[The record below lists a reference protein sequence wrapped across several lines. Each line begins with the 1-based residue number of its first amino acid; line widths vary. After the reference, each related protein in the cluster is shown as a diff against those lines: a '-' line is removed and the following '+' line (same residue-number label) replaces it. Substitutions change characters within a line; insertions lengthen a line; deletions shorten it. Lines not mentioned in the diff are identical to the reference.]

1 MMLNNSN
8 KYWNLVPTILI
19 TFLVFFLFGLF
30 QTLVL
35 FLCATIQDVEVTA
48 NLAYMHLG
56 IISSLS
62 SIVGLLSVYVFIKI
76 KTHSIKDYLNL
87 FLPKIN
93 TVMPFVLLAI
103 CFMVAMEYISNIY
116 PEFFYSDFVIE
127 SYRQSKN
134 LPLFYLGV
142 VLLGPIFEEV
152 LFRGFLF
159 KGIEKSSFGSHGA
172 VFISAILF
180 SIVHIQYGVYILLF
194 MMFPIALLLGYA
206 RLKSGS
212 LILPILI
219 HMINNLATCVVTHLE
234 VY

>member
-1 MMLNNSN
+1 MTLNNSN
-8 KYWNLVPTILI
+8 KYWNLIPTILI

-30 QTLVL
+30 QTLIL

-56 IISSLS
+56 TISSLS

-87 FLPKIN
+87 YLPKIN
-93 TVMPFVLLAI
+93 TVIPFVLLAI

-159 KGIEKSSFGSHGA
+159 SQLKNTRLGLTGTIIFTSIFWTSLHGQYELLLLVPLFFFGI
-172 VFISAILF
+172 
-180 SIVHIQYGVYILLF
+180 
-194 MMFPIALLLGYA
+194 LLGYL
-206 RLKSGS
+206 RHKYNS
-212 LILPILI
+212 LLLVIAI
-219 HMINNLATCVVTHLE
+219 HAFHNFIAT
-234 VY
+234 VYSYYFY